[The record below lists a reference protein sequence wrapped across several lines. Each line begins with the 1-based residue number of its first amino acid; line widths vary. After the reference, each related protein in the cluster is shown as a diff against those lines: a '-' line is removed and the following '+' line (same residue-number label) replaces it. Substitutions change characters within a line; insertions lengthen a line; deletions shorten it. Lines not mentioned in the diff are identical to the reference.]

1 VGLETPPPLS
11 VGKAIMGRY
20 VAPDKG
26 VKETVIGGVKYNPD
40 KGGIYNVENKRHG
53 DLMKSEGY
61 FEASLNPWAEGDYRR
76 GFSCVQCGFDGWF
89 RKCGRC
95 GHEAEN
101 PIARDGE

>member
-1 VGLETPPPLS
+1 
-11 VGKAIMGRY
+11 
-20 VAPDKG
+20 
-26 VKETVIGGVKYNPD
+26 
-40 KGGIYNVENKRHG
+40 
-53 DLMKSEGY
+53 MKSEGY

>member
-1 VGLETPPPLS
+1 
-11 VGKAIMGRY
+11 MGRY

-40 KGGIYNVENKRHG
+40 KSGIYNVESKRHG
-53 DLMKSEGY
+53 DLMKREGY
-61 FEASLNPWAEGDYRR
+61 FEASLNPYSEGDQQR
-76 GFSCVQCGFDGWF
+76 GFTCVQCGFNGWF

-95 GHEAEN
+95 GHEAES